1 MDSVP
6 PSKAANA
13 SPDAS
18 VSRVKDSQ
26 TIELEQRLRK
36 RRLGMSFASYS
47 VTFTV
52 VLFFWYQQMIPAS
65 VAGHF
70 ALYSLLIN
78 GGLWLLIHSN
88 LNLRL
93 RDPSMTALQMIICQ
107 WPALWVMFFL
117 EAGQARAIFLLIT
130 IVPALYGI
138 LALNVRQFIWVSL
151 GFLLQYSVLHLALWT
166 LKPQAMN
173 AELELIQSFAF
184 ILVLAEVALIGG
196 FISGLRGK
204 LRLRNHELKNAMA
217 RIQELVNIDELTG
230 IYNRR
235 RIFQVLSEESNRYQ
249 RAPGA
254 FSLGILDVDFF
265 KHINDSHGHQAGD
278 EILRKLASCVSD
290 GLRVIDSFGR
300 YGGEEFLLILPQT
313 TLAGAQVK
321 AERIRASIEALRFE
335 SLPEGIRVTVSI
347 GLAEFQAGET
357 TDDTLARAD
366 KALYQAKEAGRNRV
380 IGAENKAAEV

>member
-151 GFLLQYSVLHLALWT
+151 GFLIQYSVLHLALWT

-290 GLRVIDSFGR
+290 SLRVIDSFGR

>member
-117 EAGQARAIFLLIT
+117 GAGQARAIFLLIT

>member
-151 GFLLQYSVLHLALWT
+151 GFLIQYSVLHLALWT

-278 EILRKLASCVSD
+278 EILRKLAGCVSD

-321 AERIRASIEALRFE
+321 AERIRASIEALRFD

-380 IGAENKAAEV
+380 IGSENKAAEV

>member
-1 MDSVP
+1 
-6 PSKAANA
+6 
-13 SPDAS
+13 
-18 VSRVKDSQ
+18 
-26 TIELEQRLRK
+26 
-36 RRLGMSFASYS
+36 
-47 VTFTV
+47 
-52 VLFFWYQQMIPAS
+52 
-65 VAGHF
+65 
-70 ALYSLLIN
+70 
-78 GGLWLLIHSN
+78 
-88 LNLRL
+88 
-93 RDPSMTALQMIICQ
+93 
-107 WPALWVMFFL
+107 
-117 EAGQARAIFLLIT
+117 
-130 IVPALYGI
+130 
-138 LALNVRQFIWVSL
+138 
-151 GFLLQYSVLHLALWT
+151 
-166 LKPQAMN
+166 
-173 AELELIQSFAF
+173 
-184 ILVLAEVALIGG
+184 
-196 FISGLRGK
+196 
-204 LRLRNHELKNAMA
+204 
-217 RIQELVNIDELTG
+217 
-230 IYNRR
+230 
-235 RIFQVLSEESNRYQ
+235 VLSEESNRYQ

-321 AERIRASIEALRFE
+321 AERIRASIEALRFD

>member
-1 MDSVP
+1 MDTTSP
-6 PSKAANA
+6 PDTEQPQSSTA
-13 SPDAS
+13 
-18 VSRVKDSQ
+18 RKDRD
-26 TIELEQRLRK
+26 TISLEQRLRK
-36 RRLGMSFASYS
+36 RRLGMSFASYT

-52 VLFFWYQQMIPAS
+52 VLFFCYQQMIPLR

-70 ALYSLLIN
+70 ALFSLVVN
-78 GGLWLLIHSN
+78 AALWLLIHSN
-88 LNLRL
+88 INLRL

-138 LALNVRQFIWVSL
+138 LALNVRSFILVSI
-151 GFLLQYSVLHLALWT
+151 GFLIQYSALHLALW
-166 LKPQAMN
+166 LYRPQVMN
-173 AELELIQSFAF
+173 TELELIQSFAF
-184 ILVLAEVALIGG
+184 VLVLAEVALIGG

-204 LRLRNHELKNAMA
+204 LRLRNRELKNAMG

-235 RIFQVLSEESNRYQ
+235 RIFQVLNEESNRYR

-254 FSLGILDVDFF
+254 FSVGILDVDFF
-265 KHINDSHGHQAGD
+265 KQINDTHGHQAGD
-278 EILRKLASCVSD
+278 KILRQLASSVTD
-290 GLRVIDSFGR
+290 DLRVIDSFGR

-313 TLAGAQVK
+313 TLAGAEIK
-321 AERIRASIEALRFE
+321 AERIRSSIEALRFDD
-335 SLPEGIRVTVSI
+335 LPADISITVSI

-366 KALYQAKEAGRNRV
+366 KALYQAKESGRNRV
-380 IGAENKAAEV
+380 ISAVISQTDEA

>member
-1 MDSVP
+1 MDPVP

-151 GFLLQYSVLHLALWT
+151 GFLIQYSVLHLALWT

-290 GLRVIDSFGR
+290 SLRVIDSFGR

-321 AERIRASIEALRFE
+321 AERIRTSIEALRFE

>member
-300 YGGEEFLLILPQT
+300 YGDSAANHPG
-313 TLAGAQVK
+313 
-321 AERIRASIEALRFE
+321 
-335 SLPEGIRVTVSI
+335 
-347 GLAEFQAGET
+347 
-357 TDDTLARAD
+357 
-366 KALYQAKEAGRNRV
+366 GRT
-380 IGAENKAAEV
+380 GKG

>member
-151 GFLLQYSVLHLALWT
+151 GFLIQYSVLHLALWT

-321 AERIRASIEALRFE
+321 AERIRASIEALRFD

>member
-151 GFLLQYSVLHLALWT
+151 GFLIQYSVLHLALWT

-278 EILRKLASCVSD
+278 EILHKLAGCVSD

-321 AERIRASIEALRFE
+321 AERIRASIEALRFD